1 MDRKSAAI
9 NAVLQASAKFMR
21 IIFSCLC
28 QENCR
33 ICKKELSLTLGL
45 DYQKKAPEAACVFEA
60 PSTKIGLAISYIAQ
74 LVSAESAYPALLKAK
89 DTPLFSKQY
98 SECLCYECWLDL
110 AIDGALVGTCKLKNG
125 IQSKLPVVS
134 GAAYENKVRDL
145 IGRFKYDGDKLLAT
159 DLCYIMVNAWAA
171 LSERMPAS
179 NLLLVP
185 VPLHKHR
192 LRNRGFNQADLLA
205 KRLSFVTGVK
215 QANALSRTI
224 ATRPQQTLGRQERL
238 NNVKGAFKADTKMIR
253 GKNIVL
259 VDDVCT
265 SGATLIECADELLR
279 SGAVS
284 VAAITVARAIIFN
297 NQHESTSD
305 AA

>member
-9 NAVLQASAKFMR
+9 NAVLKASANFMR
-21 IIFSCLC
+21 VIIACLC
-28 QENCR
+28 LENCR

-45 DYQKKAPEAACVFEA
+45 DDQKEVRGAQIDAPT
-60 PSTKIGLAISYIAQ
+60 TKFDRVISCISQ
-74 LVSAESAYPALLKAK
+74 LVSTESAYPALLKAV
-89 DTPLFSKQY
+89 DTPLVSKQY
-98 SECLCYECWLDL
+98 SECLCHECWVDL
-110 AIDGALVGTCKLKNG
+110 EIGDALVGTCKLKNAV
-125 IQSKLPVVS
+125 QSKLPVVS
-134 GAAYENKVRDL
+134 GATYESKVREL

-159 DLCYIMVNAWAA
+159 DLCYIMANAWSA
-171 LSERMPAS
+171 LSERIPAS

-205 KRLSFVTGVK
+205 RRLSFVTGIK
-215 QANALSRTI
+215 HQANALSRTI

-238 NNVKGAFKADTKMIR
+238 KNVKGAFKVNEKMIR

-265 SGATLIECADELLR
+265 SGATLIECADELLK
-279 SGAVS
+279 SGATS

-297 NQHESTSD
+297 NQAEKASD